1 MKKPY
6 EFIVNIYIRRLIVYG
21 IIFVLISILG
31 CMLEAKNY
39 KSSFSNRS
47 LRRKFGLS
55 GSRFEWV
62 PKAQKRFEK
71 AKERDY
77 RILLKKMNNNN

>member
-6 EFIVNIYIRRLIVYG
+6 EFIVNIYIRRLIVYSV
-21 IIFVLISILG
+21 IFVLVLSFG
-31 CMLEAKNY
+31 CMLEAKSY
-39 KSSFSNRS
+39 KSSFSSRS

-55 GSRFEWV
+55 GSGFEWV